1 MFIYFT
7 GAKSALHIW
16 VTSVDKNNILKS
28 AAGAGIELDSADAI
42 GLEWEEK
49 LIKIMLDFDSDHE
62 HLSLKANVARR

>member
-1 MFIYFT
+1 M
-7 GAKSALHIW
+7 
-16 VTSVDKNNILKS
+16 DKNNILKS